1 MDVSDYLNRLI
12 PHRLDALA
20 IAELMLKFQLSWEEP
35 KQMQIM
41 VDGQLQFDGLTS
53 MFTNPIL
60 EVGILNVR
68 GLMEFVGLKAVG
80 TALLPLNPR
89 NRRDDDVGIE
99 MFSTPSGPLPLV
111 TPEDVGAENPQDPL
125 AAKAAVALTIDA
137 ANKRLAHFTEA
148 YLSSPVAARH
158 VQLACEVTQRIFE
171 RHFYLPLGSRRPA
184 APIESRRRDG

>member
-1 MDVSDYLNRLI
+1 
-12 PHRLDALA
+12 
-20 IAELMLKFQLSWEEP
+20 
-35 KQMQIM
+35 MQIM

-80 TALLPLNPR
+80 TALIPLNPR

-99 MFSTPSGPLPLV
+99 MFSTPSGPLRLI

-137 ANKRLAHFTEA
+137 ANKGLAHFTAA
-148 YLSSPVAARH
+148 YLSSPVPARH

-171 RHFYLPLGSRRPA
+171 RHFYLPLGSRRPT
-184 APIESRRRDG
+184 APIESRCRDG

>member
-1 MDVSDYLNRLI
+1 
-12 PHRLDALA
+12 
-20 IAELMLKFQLSWEEP
+20 
-35 KQMQIM
+35 MQIM

-99 MFSTPSGPLPLV
+99 MFSTPSGPLPLSLRKMLV
-111 TPEDVGAENPQDPL
+111 PRIRKTHLQQKQRSHSRSMQQTSDW
-125 AAKAAVALTIDA
+125 LT
-137 ANKRLAHFTEA
+137 L
-148 YLSSPVAARH
+148 L
-158 VQLACEVTQRIFE
+158 
-171 RHFYLPLGSRRPA
+171 RP
-184 APIESRRRDG
+184 I